1 MMNIYVSN
9 LSFHTSEEDLNELFS
24 QFGQVISTK
33 IIKDNFS
40 GRSKGFAFVEMTNT
54 TEAENA
60 ITQLNQTVLNQRTI
74 NVKESKPREENRKRF

>member
-24 QFGQVISTK
+24 QFGEVISTK

-40 GRSKGFAFVEMTNT
+40 GRSKGFPFVEMTNK
-54 TEAENA
+54 TEAENV

-74 NVKESKPREENRKRF
+74 NVKVSKPREENHKRF